1 MLAPTGGR
9 IVRFDA
15 DPMTPI
21 GGEGNIPRF
30 HKTYR
35 QGISGEDLGA
45 LEMPVPRS
53 LIFPEFF
60 ARRRAEG
67 KKMPSDR
74 RSAEISNVLQ
84 QITPEI
90 ATDVDVFQDMY
101 RRGLL
106 GEGIL

>member
-1 MLAPTGGR
+1 MAPTGGR
-9 IVRFDA
+9 IVRFDD

-21 GGEGNIPRF
+21 GGEGNVPMF

-35 QGISGEDLGA
+35 QGISGEDLGG

-60 ARRRAEG
+60 ANRRAAD
-67 KKMPSDR
+67 KAMSSDR
-74 RSAEISNVLQ
+74 RSAEISNVMQ
-84 QITPEI
+84 TITPEI
-90 ATDVDVFQDMY
+90 ADDVSVFQDMY

-106 GEGIL
+106 GDVF